1 MTETRAIARNASV
14 LAAARIVE
22 RASGLVLALMI
33 SRKLGVTALGVYA
46 TATAYY
52 SLIAIAASAG
62 TTPLLI
68 REIAKRPRLTSDY
81 VVHASLIAGA
91 LSALIAFA
99 AWLVVPHLGYSHDL
113 TVALLLIVLATV
125 PATLNTIQEA
135 AFVAHQRVELET
147 ITTFVS
153 SVILIGT
160 TAYLLS
166 TGHGVVSIMA
176 VFVGLEYAVTVV
188 YFVLIN
194 RFVVRLRLRFR
205 RIFAVRLVRD
215 IRAFAAMSMLAALFA
230 RPEVIMLSLVST
242 EANVGLYVA
251 ALKIVDL
258 WSFVPEVYM
267 TNVFPILSRSFAA
280 RDGRTQE
287 LQDRSIMHLCGLAI
301 PVTVGIFAAAHPI
314 ITFFYGPAFGDSVIL
329 LRILSITVTAVAIW
343 AVLWRVLAAAGR
355 QASVLRAQVI
365 TIVLRIAVGAALIVA
380 FSAVG
385 AAISTSA
392 SLVVFASL
400 LAIEIRREQV
410 AIRILS
416 LVWKHVLAAGAMGAV
431 VAAAAAANVPLWTI
445 VPVAGVVYAAGLIV
459 LGVFALRDLPSL
471 LPYNRRTGQVGQ

>member
-1 MTETRAIARNASV
+1 MTESRAIARNASV

-22 RASGLVLALMI
+22 RSSGLVLALMI

-62 TTPLLI
+62 STPLLI

-81 VVHASLIAGA
+81 VVHGSVVAGA
-91 LSALIAFA
+91 LSALIASA
-99 AWLVVPHLGYSHDL
+99 AWVIVPHLGYSHDL
-113 TVALLLIVLATV
+113 TISLLLIVLATV

-147 ITTFVS
+147 IMTFFS
-153 SVILIGT
+153 SVLLIGAST
-160 TAYLLS
+160 CLLY

-176 VFVGLEYAVTVV
+176 VFVGLEYAVTVC

-194 RFVVRLRLRFR
+194 QFVVRLHARFR
-205 RIFAVRLVRD
+205 RRFAVRLVRD

-251 ALKIVDL
+251 AVKIVDL
-258 WSFVPEVYM
+258 WAFVPEVYM

-287 LQDRSIMHLCGLAI
+287 LQDRSIMHLCALAI
-301 PVTVGIFAAAHPI
+301 PVTVGICAASSPI
-314 ITFFYGPAFGDSVIL
+314 ITFFYGPAFADSATL

-355 QASVLRAQVI
+355 QASVLRAQVV
-365 TIVLRIAVGAALIVA
+365 TIFIRIAVGAVLIVA
-380 FSAVG
+380 LSSVG
-385 AAISTSA
+385 AAISASA
-392 SLVVFASL
+392 SLALFAAL
-400 LAIEIRREQV
+400 LAVEISRSGLAV
-410 AIRILS
+410 RILS
-416 LVWKHVLAAGAMGAV
+416 LVWKHSL
-431 VAAAAAANVPLWTI
+431 AAAAMGLVVAPAVAATVPLWTI
-445 VPVAGVVYAAGLIV
+445 VPAAAVVYAAGLMV
-459 LGVFALRDLPSL
+459 LGVFSLRDLPSL
-471 LPYNRRTGQVGQ
+471 RPHHRAGQVEQ